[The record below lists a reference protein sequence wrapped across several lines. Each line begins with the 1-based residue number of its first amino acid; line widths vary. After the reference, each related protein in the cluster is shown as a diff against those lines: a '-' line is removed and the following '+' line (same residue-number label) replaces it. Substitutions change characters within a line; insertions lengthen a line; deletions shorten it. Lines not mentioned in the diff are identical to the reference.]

1 MQVLRHTASCCD
13 AVLATLTTQAV
24 LMLKSGVSN
33 TPHGTKLINLR
44 YKLSIKI
51 VIFGGAQV
59 LRHTASC
66 YDAVLATLTL
76 LVMNSTFD
84 EDTNP

>member
-1 MQVLRHTASCCD
+1 M
-13 AVLATLTTQAV
+13 LATLTTQAV
-24 LMLKSGVSN
+24 LMLGTGVSN
-33 TPHGTKLINLR
+33 TPHGTKLISLR

-66 YDAVLATLTL
+66 YDAVLTTLVNPGIKIL
-76 LVMNSTFD
+76 LYPRQST
-84 EDTNP
+84 NKILPQY